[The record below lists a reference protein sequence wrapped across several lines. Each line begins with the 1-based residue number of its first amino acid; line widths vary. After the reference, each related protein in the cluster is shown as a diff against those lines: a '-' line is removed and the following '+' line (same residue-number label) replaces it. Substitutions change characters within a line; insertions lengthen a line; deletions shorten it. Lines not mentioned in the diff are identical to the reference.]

1 MTRHLGLMLGV
12 ALLATAC
19 GDDDTIFTTT
29 TVPPSTTTT
38 TASSSTTAA
47 TTSTLGTTTSTV
59 AATTTTLAPTTT
71 TVAAIPAGSGC
82 TPSGDVLPNGTWYG
96 FIENIDIGE
105 VEFTFD
111 LACVFEG
118 DQQPIAILQDGRD
131 LETYMEFSP
140 YFRNRNEK
148 QFIIPAF
155 GATLVSDPVVG
166 NVDWDAWVASGP
178 GSSGCSAAS
187 GYDKCPVRIV
197 IDFDVAVEISVY
209 PEWSGDGRGA

>member
-1 MTRHLGLMLGV
+1 MARRLIPMLVV
-12 ALLATAC
+12 ALLAAAC
-19 GDDDTIFTTT
+19 GDDAADTTT
-29 TVPPSTTTT
+29 TPSTTT
-38 TASSSTTAA
+38 
-47 TTSTLGTTTSTV
+47 V
-59 AATTTTLAPTTT
+59 AVTTTTIPPTTTVAPTTT
-71 TVAAIPAGSGC
+71 TTVAPTTTTTVAPTTTTAPPPAAVPAGSGC

-96 FIENIDIGE
+96 FIEGVDVVE

-118 DQQPIAILQDGRD
+118 DQQPIAILEDGRD
-131 LETYMEFSP
+131 LNTYMEFTP

-148 QFIIPAF
+148 QFIVPAF

-166 NVDWDAWVASGP
+166 NVDWDAWVAANQG
-178 GSSGCSAAS
+178 GFGCGAP
-187 GYDKCPVRIV
+187 DFEKCPVRIV